1 MSFHERGIAVFKNL
15 TGMVKTFL
23 PIAFVELIL
32 DMCKTLDELKEKQK

>member
-1 MSFHERGIAVFKNL
+1 MSFHERGLKVVANL

-23 PIAFVELIL
+23 PIAFIELIL